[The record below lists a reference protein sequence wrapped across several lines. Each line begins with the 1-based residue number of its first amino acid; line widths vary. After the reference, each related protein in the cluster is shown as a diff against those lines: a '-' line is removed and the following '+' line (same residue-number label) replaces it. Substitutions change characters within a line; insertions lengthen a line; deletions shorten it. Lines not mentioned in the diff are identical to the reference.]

1 MQPKSVI
8 WRQAILLPE
17 AYLNLAEGLLLAYSC
32 PSESSPTLKPPE
44 AEVQN

>member
-8 WRQAILLPE
+8 WRQAILLPD
-17 AYLNLAEGLLLAYSC
+17 AYLNLAEGLLAYSY
-32 PSESSPTLKPPE
+32 PGESSPTLKRPE